1 MCSMDPHGLK
11 RLNQPSTV
19 VLEMKLLPLMIFTM
33 GWIASYTLVAPS
45 LGSSIEDAIRKNG
58 GA

>member
-1 MCSMDPHGLK
+1 
-11 RLNQPSTV
+11 
-19 VLEMKLLPLMIFTM
+19 MKVLPLMIFTM
-33 GWIASYTLVAPS
+33 GWIAAYTLVAPS

>member
-1 MCSMDPHGLK
+1 MSSMETPGLK
-11 RLNQPSTV
+11 KLKQCLAGVND
-19 VLEMKLLPLMIFTM
+19 MKVLPLMIFTM
-33 GWIASYTLVAPS
+33 GWIAAYTLVAPS